1 MAARCVLLLLL
12 AACAGSPRR
21 GPEPVSYPAA
31 EVAAV
36 KDVHAYRGRP
46 LCQGCHA
53 EGSASGAAGALQ
65 AAPNALCAR
74 CHTFVHGTHPVDV
87 EQKEGAE
94 GLPLAGRRVVCH
106 TCHDPHAVKPKA
118 ALRLAYNDLCTRCH
132 LRQHHVPTPPP
143 AAAKPGPQ
151 P

>member
-1 MAARCVLLLLL
+1 MLRRALLLLL
-12 AACAGSPRR
+12 AACAGSARR

-53 EGSASGAAGALQ
+53 EAGALL

-87 EQKEGAE
+87 EQKGGAE

-106 TCHDPHAVKPKA
+106 TCHDPHAVQPKA

-143 AAAKPGPQ
+143 AANSGPQ